1 MATRTRRTPTPIP
14 VQRTA
19 APVPARRSEIPIP
32 VERAP
37 TPVPAQGTTERLASA
52 GTSTAKPSAADRA
65 HDRHSSHVK
74 LPLVGTVTLPGKDQL
89 AYLGGIGALVVL
101 GVVDWPVGAVL
112 GIGHLLASERNH
124 RMLAD
129 FGEALEDA

>member
-14 VQRTA
+14 VERTP
-19 APVPARRSEIPIP
+19 APVPARR
-32 VERAP
+32 RQ
-37 TPVPAQGTTERLASA
+37 TPVPVQRTSAPVPAHGPTEHLASD
-52 GTSTAKPSAADRA
+52 GTSAAKPSAADRV

-74 LPLVGTVTLPGKDQL
+74 LPLIGTLTLPGTDQL

-101 GVVDWPVGAVL
+101 GVVDWPVGALL